1 MPANVQPTPLQI
13 FAEFDAQ
20 PPLMR
25 KEFVQ
30 RYIGV
35 EVDWPGT
42 LADAREQK
50 LGQIH
55 VVCWPEPDG
64 ERLIV
69 CDVSLSEYPQLK
81 QLRVGDPLHLRGR
94 IRKVDILTIE
104 LEIQNLMFAEAAEA
118 AH

>member
-1 MPANVQPTPLQI
+1 
-13 FAEFDAQ
+13 
-20 PPLMR
+20 MR

-30 RYIGV
+30 QYLGL

-50 LGQIH
+50 PGQIH

-64 ERLIV
+64 KRLIV

-81 QLRVGDPLHLRGR
+81 QLRVGDPVHLRGR
-94 IRKVDILTIE
+94 IRKVDVLSIE
-104 LEIQNLMFAEAAEA
+104 LDIRVLAFAKAAKG

>member
-1 MPANVQPTPLQI
+1 MMLSASRI
-13 FAEFDAQ
+13 FAEYDAQ

-30 RYIGV
+30 RYIGA
-35 EVDWPGT
+35 EVDWSGT

-50 LGQIH
+50 PGKIH

-64 ERLIV
+64 GKLIV
-69 CDVSLSEYPQLK
+69 GDVLFSEYPQLK
-81 QLRVGDPLHLRGR
+81 QLRVGDPIQMRGT
-94 IRKVDILTIE
+94 ISNIDVISIE
-104 LEIQNLMFAEAAEA
+104 LKVRDLVFAKAAEA